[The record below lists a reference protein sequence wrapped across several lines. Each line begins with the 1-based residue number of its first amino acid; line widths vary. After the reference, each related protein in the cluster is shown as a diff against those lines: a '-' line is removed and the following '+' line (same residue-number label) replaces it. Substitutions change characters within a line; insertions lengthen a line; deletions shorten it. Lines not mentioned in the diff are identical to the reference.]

1 MPETAFEPHTRTSED
16 ARLLREILA
25 ASPLKLILWSSLM
38 AGATVVLPRKSELR
52 RRIACA
58 IQESFNAKPLPSRSA
73 ELNAPVAHAKTTS
86 LTARILGGT
95 ATDLLR
101 PIG

>member
-1 MPETAFEPHTRTSED
+1 MPATAFEPHTRTSED

-58 IQESFNAKPLPSRSA
+58 IQNSFSDKSLPSRSA
-73 ELNAPVAHAKTTS
+73 ELNIPIEHGDSTS
-86 LTARILGGT
+86 LTARFLGG
-95 ATDLLR
+95 AAPDLLR